1 MTGPRPSSDPARA
14 QSARAQS
21 TRDRLGRA
29 LLAVSG
35 GLAGIVLGA
44 SLVIDSTHII
54 GWT

>member
-1 MTGPRPSSDPARA
+1 MTGPRPSSHPARA
-14 QSARAQS
+14 W
-21 TRDRLGRA
+21 LGRA

-35 GLAGIVLGA
+35 GLPGIVLGA